1 MTHVVQDPTQGKAS
15 RWPPCCGDAAQCHP
29 RCPSSAACAEL
40 HPLGTSRQV
49 TQPTPATLLIFS
61 CAQALHSYQ
70 LPTNQTG
77 FHSRHLLKESVSPLL
92 NLLLPSSHLSFLL
105 TFPSFSPFLPASAS
119 SSSRRPLVSLGLE
132 SGWLRRLSRSWRVGI
147 CGSWTTSAKA
157 CLS

>member
-1 MTHVVQDPTQGKAS
+1 MTHVVQDPIQGKAS
-15 RWPPCCGDAAQCHP
+15 HGPPCCGDAAQCHH
-29 RCPSSAACAEL
+29 RCPSSAPCAEL

-49 TQPTPATLLIFS
+49 TQPTPARLLIFS

-105 TFPSFSPFLPASAS
+105 TFPS
-119 SSSRRPLVSLGLE
+119 
-132 SGWLRRLSRSWRVGI
+132 
-147 CGSWTTSAKA
+147 
-157 CLS
+157 CLCLLFP